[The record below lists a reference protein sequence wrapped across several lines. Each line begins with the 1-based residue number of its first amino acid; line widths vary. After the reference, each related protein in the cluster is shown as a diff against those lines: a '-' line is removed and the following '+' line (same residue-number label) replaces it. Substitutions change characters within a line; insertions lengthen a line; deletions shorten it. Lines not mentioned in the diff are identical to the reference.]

1 MVTLQ
6 APTKSRSREQ
16 AREIVSVLPPSLTGA
31 DVLLDCRGIAIATPS
46 FTDEVLKQILM
57 ERGARRL
64 TVVHAPRRFTEL
76 LQRAAARLSVD
87 ERLEIVS
94 RPDSGTAASA

>member
-1 MVTLQ
+1 M
-6 APTKSRSREQ
+6 
-16 AREIVSVLPPSLTGA
+16 SVLPPSLTGA

-46 FTDEVLKQILM
+46 FSDEVLKQILM

-64 TVVHAPRRFTEL
+64 TVVHAPRRFAEL
-76 LQRAAARLSVD
+76 LQRAATRLGVD

-94 RPDSGTAASA
+94 APDGDRVASG